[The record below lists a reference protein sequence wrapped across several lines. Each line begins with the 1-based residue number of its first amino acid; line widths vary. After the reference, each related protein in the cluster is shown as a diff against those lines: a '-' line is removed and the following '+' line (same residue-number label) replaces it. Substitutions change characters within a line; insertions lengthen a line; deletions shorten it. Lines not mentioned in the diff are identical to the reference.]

1 MISLLT
7 FFVPFIWKYLFHWPQ
22 DLKKKYDAQWALVT
36 GSSSGIGKALAEIL
50 CEQGLNV
57 VMVAKEDDI
66 LQASYKELK
75 ERFPKVEIRCVGA
88 DLSKEGY
95 MEKIVPSTNDILISI
110 ILNNAGYITTGMF
123 ADVPLPALM
132 ANYECNATCA
142 VRITHHFLNRLL
154 DQGRRGFIGFT
165 SSPAG
170 CMPSPFASIY
180 GCTKALLTE
189 FATSLA
195 PEVRSHGV
203 DVTVVHPSPVASRFY
218 EKAHRISALAFFQK
232 TGTGPR
238 TIARFLVS
246 NAGRTV
252 IAEQGYYCVAVRG
265 LILKLLDVGLLADIM
280 ARFAHLSADFKQV
293 DRQARAKRS

>member
-1 MISLLT
+1 
-7 FFVPFIWKYLFHWPQ
+7 
-22 DLKKKYDAQWALVT
+22 
-36 GSSSGIGKALAEIL
+36 
-50 CEQGLNV
+50 
-57 VMVAKEDDI
+57 
-66 LQASYKELK
+66 
-75 ERFPKVEIRCVGA
+75 
-88 DLSKEGY
+88 

-195 PEVRSHGV
+195 PEVLR
-203 DVTVVHPSPVASRFY
+203 PVR
-218 EKAHRISALAFFQK
+218 
-232 TGTGPR
+232 
-238 TIARFLVS
+238 
-246 NAGRTV
+246 
-252 IAEQGYYCVAVRG
+252 
-265 LILKLLDVGLLADIM
+265 D
-280 ARFAHLSADFKQV
+280 
-293 DRQARAKRS
+293 